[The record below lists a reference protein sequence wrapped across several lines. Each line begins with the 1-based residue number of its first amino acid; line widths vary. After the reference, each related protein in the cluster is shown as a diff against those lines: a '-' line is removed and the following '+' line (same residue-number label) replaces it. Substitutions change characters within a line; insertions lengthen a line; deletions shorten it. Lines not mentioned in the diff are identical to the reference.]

1 MRITD
6 AIKGLIRG
14 QPEDEEFNEYFRD
27 RDGNRLYADD
37 IVSKVKEDLQNR
49 RDDKNAYELQWQLNA
64 NYYCGNQYCAIN
76 TAQCCIEQVDAV
88 HPWMEHEVYNQIAPL
103 IETRIANLKKINY
116 SMRVKPRT
124 TELDD
129 YAKAD
134 VSTDILR
141 WIQNT
146 TDFNAKKN
154 SAIAWNE
161 ITGNCFILSWWDT
174 SKGRLYAEE
183 QKIVLDE
190 DGAEKIE
197 TSAAFEG
204 DLSYGLLS
212 PYEVF
217 PESIFKQG
225 IENQRSII
233 IEQALTVDD
242 VFDIYGV
249 KVEGETVTTFSLTPA
264 TECWGD
270 GFDHTAMTIGTR
282 SVEDACRVITRFERP
297 SRRYPSGVLTIVLG
311 DKLFYH
317 GELPYDRIPLVQIT
331 CREVPG
337 QFFGKSAIEG
347 LIPLQ
352 NAYNGVMNR
361 IHDYLKQVT
370 HGGWWVEEGSIDMD
384 DFIEN
389 GAEPGAAIPYRKGW
403 TPPIQF
409 QNSTIPPEILQ
420 ERYTLKN
427 DMEYVAGT
435 SQLMVNGSLPNG
447 VSSGTAIENLMNVD
461 NTRLSL
467 TGDNLR
473 NAVKEL
479 AIMWLGIYKR
489 YACNAR
495 VLQCTG
501 SNHIGY
507 ARMWTRDDINS
518 YDVEFTTENE
528 LQMSEETQK
537 QRFFDSYN
545 MGLFTDSKGVVSE
558 EVKARLRQN
567 MVPGDYSQML
577 SLDSLESEAAQRE
590 NAMFDEGVIPEVNEF
605 DEHEIHI
612 AEHLRYR
619 HQLKFEILKRNKPE
633 YARAFEDH
641 IRIHKQAAAQA
652 QMQTMQ
658 ALMQQQ
664 QQGG

>member
-1 MRITD
+1 MRFMD
-6 AIKGLIRG
+6 KVKSLIRG

-27 RDGNRLYADD
+27 RDGNRLYPED
-37 IVSKVKEDLQNR
+37 IVARIKDDLQKR
-49 RDDKNAYELQWQLNA
+49 HTDKNALELQWQLNA

-76 TAQCCIEQVDAV
+76 TSQNCIEQVDTV
-88 HPWMEHEVYNQIAPL
+88 HPWMEHEVYNQITPL

-116 SMRVKPRT
+116 RMKVKPRT

-134 VSTDILR
+134 VSTDILN
-141 WIQNT
+141 WIQSS
-146 TDFNAKKN
+146 TDFNTKKN

-161 ITGNCFILSWWDT
+161 ITGNCFILSWWDN
-174 SKGRLYAEE
+174 SRGRLYAEE
-183 QKIVLDE
+183 ETIVLDG
-190 DGAEKIE
+190 DGAEKLE
-197 TSAAFEG
+197 TKAIYEG
-204 DLSYGLLS
+204 DLNYGLLS
-212 PYEVF
+212 PYEVY

-249 KVEGETVTTFSLTPA
+249 KVKGETVTTFSLTPA
-264 TECWGD
+264 TEAWGE
-270 GFDHTAMTIGTR
+270 GYDHTAMSIGKR
-282 SVEDACRVITRFERP
+282 SVEDACRVITRFEKP
-297 SRRYPSGVLTIVLG
+297 SRRYPEGVMSIVLG

-317 GELPYDRIPLVQIT
+317 GRLPYGRIPLVQMS

-337 QFFGKSAIEG
+337 QFFAKSVIEG

-361 IHDYLKQVT
+361 IHDYLKKVT
-370 HGGWWVEEGSIDMD
+370 HGGWWVEEGSVDMD

-403 TPPIQF
+403 NPPIQF

-427 DMEYVAGT
+427 DMEYIAGT
-435 SQLMVNGSLPNG
+435 SQLMVNGSVPSG
-447 VSSGTAIENLMNVD
+447 ITSGTAIENLMNVD

-473 NAVKEL
+473 NAVKQL
-479 AIMWLGIYKR
+479 AILWLEIYKR
-489 YACNAR
+489 FAANER
-495 VLQCTG
+495 ILSCTG

-507 ARMWTRDDINS
+507 ARVWCRDDINS
-518 YDVEFTTENE
+518 FDIEYTTENE

-558 EVKARLRQN
+558 EVKAQLRRN
-567 MVPGDYSQML
+567 MVPGEYSQML
-577 SLDSLESEAAQRE
+577 SIDALEAEAAQRE
-590 NAMFDEGVIPEVNEF
+590 NVMFDEGVIPQVSEF
-605 DEHEIHI
+605 DEHSVHI

-619 HQLKFEILKRNKPE
+619 HQLEFEILKREKPE
-633 YARAFEDH
+633 YAQAFEEH
-641 IRIHKQAAAQA
+641 IRIHKQAAAQE
-652 QMQTMQ
+652 QMQNILQMGQ
-658 ALMQQQ
+658 PQN
-664 QQGG
+664 GG